1 MNSNATTR
9 AAVSQRRGPATTKTI
24 VETLQMK
31 TAVSI
36 ISPLLALLYNS
47 EKCGLFLH
55 AAWRG
60 VCVVGVS
67 VCYMPTRA
75 LQNG

>member
-1 MNSNATTR
+1 
-9 AAVSQRRGPATTKTI
+9 
-24 VETLQMK
+24 MK
-31 TAVSI
+31 TVVSI

-60 VCVVGVS
+60 LCVVGVS